1 MVFAKEN
8 TMKAKKQLTMAFIS
22 TILCGSI
29 LIASK
34 IGSVNQIIPA
44 NAETPSSV
52 FMTFNF
58 LDGGSSANSAYA
70 NKDLSTNVTTTGY
83 SSATSPWE
91 ADYANLSLTN
101 GTRIGG
107 KLESKVQTDDAT
119 AWANIK
125 TKFAFERPIDALTLS
140 GAATFGTASNV
151 EHFYVQYSSSG
162 TAWTTVVDIDA
173 GLEATAKTLFV
184 NTQGLIPESSY
195 LRFGIAIKASGT
207 NSGIA
212 FTGLTVHDYALCSE

>member
-1 MVFAKEN
+1 
-8 TMKAKKQLTMAFIS
+8 
-22 TILCGSI
+22 
-29 LIASK
+29 
-34 IGSVNQIIPA
+34 
-44 NAETPSSV
+44 
-52 FMTFNF
+52 MTFDF
-58 LDGGSSANSAYA
+58 IDGGSSSNSAYA
-70 NKDLSTNVTTTGY
+70 TKDIATNVTTTGY

-91 ADYANLSLTN
+91 ADYANLSLNN

-107 KLESKVQTDDAT
+107 KLLSAVQADDTT

-184 NTQGLIPESSY
+184 NTQGLIPEGSY